1 MKKSILLLT
10 AAVAMVLFGCKENP
24 YINAPGEN
32 SKNLDS
38 IPEMAYPDPT
48 PDPEGVVLPEGCIN
62 VYEARR
68 ICRDL
73 YAGQVTKEKY
83 YVKGWV
89 TEIHADHQDAV
100 YEYGNGTFFISATND
115 GKTNKYSIEAYQV
128 YGKDG
133 KKLLIPEQV
142 QIGDFVII
150 YGTLTNYDNRVYET
164 EGKGSAHIYYSTN
177 EQFDLQPDPTNVSPD
192 PEGVEIP
199 EGCLNVYEA
208 IHICDSIGSGKATAD
223 EYYVKGWI
231 FRLGSKTTDEDIKQY
246 GNATFFITATND
258 GTANGF
264 RFEAYQVKGKNKARL
279 TGIDQVRIGD
289 FVILRCKLK
298 NYSGTPETD
307 NGGYIY
313 YSTNENIK

>member
-32 SKNLDS
+32 SQNLDS

-100 YEYGNGTFFISATND
+100 YEYGNGTFYIS
-115 GKTNKYSIEAYQV
+115 
-128 YGKDG
+128 
-133 KKLLIPEQV
+133 
-142 QIGDFVII
+142 
-150 YGTLTNYDNRVYET
+150 ET
-164 EGKGSAHIYYSTN
+164 K
-177 EQFDLQPDPTNVSPD
+177 DLQPSLSGLILSASRAGTNCPTI
-192 PEGVEIP
+192 E
-199 EGCLNVYEA
+199 
-208 IHICDSIGSGKATAD
+208 KAHKITT
-223 EYYVKGWI
+223 I
-231 FRLGSKTTDEDIKQY
+231 F
-246 GNATFFITATND
+246 
-258 GTANGF
+258 
-264 RFEAYQVKGKNKARL
+264 
-279 TGIDQVRIGD
+279 
-289 FVILRCKLK
+289 
-298 NYSGTPETD
+298 
-307 NGGYIY
+307 
-313 YSTNENIK
+313 